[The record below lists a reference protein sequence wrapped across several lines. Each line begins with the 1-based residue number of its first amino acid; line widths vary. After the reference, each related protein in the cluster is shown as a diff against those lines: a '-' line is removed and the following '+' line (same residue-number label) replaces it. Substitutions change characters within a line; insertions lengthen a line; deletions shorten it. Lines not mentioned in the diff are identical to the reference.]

1 MLSSSD
7 LERLITE
14 KKLEIEKEKI
24 ALGLMPSL
32 PHNNVEENKGNNT
45 RTERIVNFLNGVLP
59 ERPVKPNE
67 KLQENQQRTFTEFD
81 EEIPPDLERYIRRC
95 TGLPVMLKAGEYSPN
110 NPLIRGERTTG
121 DALLGL
127 GEYERRRNTLRKLRQ
142 QQYREYLDQQAKL
155 KQEAKEKA
163 ERERREREE
172 KERAQEEEKEQERR
186 QLEQENHSPIRRR
199 ASWNYGQD
207 VSNGS
212 SDTFRTKVDTGV
224 QVNSLGRPLSVAVQ
238 TDDVELYAVPSN
250 QQKLTQAERELSP
263 RLAGEQ
269 KWTEDNWSQWKM
281 QERRRSYGDF
291 DERSASVVK
300 KYNKDK
306 LTADLRHSYMPSIFD
321 AEAIQMRNLQAEKEA
336 AERRQFYQQELKN
349 QIMEQ
354 QRIRE
359 ERKTREKMLEQA
371 EMRRLEEQLRALK
384 VAQQHETYRQ
394 INADESLREHA
405 TEYEKKRNALQKEID
420 EEKKTL
426 MRATSQY
433 QPFSRKIIQTSHSDK
448 NPSKLPLYNQNK
460 TNPQTKPPYSI
471 NIPDNSIFSK
481 NYDVESY
488 LRKNLNP
495 SRESL
500 MSNNLHKEAQ
510 NKVQME
516 DTNKNLTDYVKNDER
531 NRNFKV
537 EKALIHTQPKEK
549 RDTKTDK
556 EDTLPIPVLRHSP
569 INIAKDINENTEL
582 SEAMQMVDCKWKVP
596 AVQRNILKSLPNEEG
611 KNVNILTQLGS
622 IRRQLQLEQL
632 KLDNMVPKD
641 DGV

>member
-1 MLSSSD
+1 
-7 LERLITE
+7 
-14 KKLEIEKEKI
+14 
-24 ALGLMPSL
+24 
-32 PHNNVEENKGNNT
+32 
-45 RTERIVNFLNGVLP
+45 
-59 ERPVKPNE
+59 
-67 KLQENQQRTFTEFD
+67 
-81 EEIPPDLERYIRRC
+81 
-95 TGLPVMLKAGEYSPN
+95 MLKAGEYSPN
-110 NPLIRGERTTG
+110 NPLLRGERTTG

-155 KQEAKEKA
+155 KQDAKEKA

-172 KERAQEEEKEQERR
+172 KERAREEEKELDRR

-199 ASWNYGQD
+199 ASFNYGQD
-207 VSNGS
+207 VSNGNS
-212 SDTFRTKVDTGV
+212 NTFITKVDTGV

-269 KWTEDNWSQWKM
+269 KWMEDNWSQWKM

-291 DERSASVVK
+291 DERSSSVVNK
-300 KYNKDK
+300 SNKDK

-349 QIMEQ
+349 QILEQ

-405 TEYEKKRNALQKEID
+405 TEYEKKRNALQKEIE

-433 QPFSRKIIQTSHSDK
+433 QPVTRKITQTSHSDK
-448 NPSKLPLYNQNK
+448 NPSKLPFYNQNK

-495 SRESL
+495 SRDSL
-500 MSNNLHKEAQ
+500 MSNNLHRESQ
-510 NKVQME
+510 SRIQME
-516 DTNKNLTDYVKNDER
+516 DSNKKYTDNVRNDEKNKNVI
-531 NRNFKV
+531 V

-549 RDTKTDK
+549 RNIKTDK

-569 INIAKDINENTEL
+569 INIAKDMNENTDL
-582 SEAMQMVDCKWKVP
+582 SEAMQTVDCKWKVP
-596 AVQRNILKSLPNEEG
+596 AVQRNILKTLPNEEG